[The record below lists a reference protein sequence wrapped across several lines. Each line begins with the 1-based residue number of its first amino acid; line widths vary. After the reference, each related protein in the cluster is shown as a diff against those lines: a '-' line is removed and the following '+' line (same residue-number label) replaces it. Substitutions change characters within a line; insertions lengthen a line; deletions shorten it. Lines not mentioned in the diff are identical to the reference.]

1 MYLQISCSFEYF
13 CFVFLSIFSRKNKIS
28 KYLVCLFLSLRP
40 LIYTYQIS
48 GSMQGVIQTKKIKRS
63 HINRNRRQ
71 QNSHAEIMN
80 LTGKTAVR
88 IMGCGCSPSEP
99 NPIPVVLYHLR
110 TGIVYDQW
118 NEEEGKTDSDL
129 LWLAFPREPDTLMTQ

>member
-1 MYLQISCSFEYF
+1 
-13 CFVFLSIFSRKNKIS
+13 
-28 KYLVCLFLSLRP
+28 
-40 LIYTYQIS
+40 
-48 GSMQGVIQTKKIKRS
+48 
-63 HINRNRRQ
+63 
-71 QNSHAEIMN
+71 MN